1 MVRSVVYS
9 RNSIYLCGHACHC
22 VWLTRHLAS
31 ASDGWYVLSFT
42 QEIRFASVVMPVIV
56 SGSLVALASVSDRW
70 YALSF
75 IQEGRFA
82 SVGGHACHCVRFTRR
97 LASVSDG
104 WYVCHLFKEVDLP
117 LWSCLFDT
125 KSYESTIRAYSP
137 GSTPGVRLLFL
148 SYPLYVLTVIV
159 SGSLA
164 LYHVSFY
171 CVGSFCGY
179 VSFACCRLVRL
190 ASIYWAHVTCT

>member
-1 MVRSVVYS
+1 MLGRS
-9 RNSIYLCGHACHC
+9 LC
-22 VWLTRHLAS
+22 LTELV
-31 ASDGWYVLSFT
+31 SDEWYALSFI

-56 SGSLVALASVSDRW
+56 SGSLVAFASASDGWYVLPFTQEIRFASVVMPVIVSSSLVALASVSYRW

-75 IQEGRFA
+75 IQESRFA

-148 SYPLYVLTVIV
+148 SYPLYVYVIM
-159 SGSLA
+159 SMLLHLSHG
-164 LYHVSFY
+164 
-171 CVGSFCGY
+171 
-179 VSFACCRLVRL
+179 AC
-190 ASIYWAHVTCT
+190 A

>member
-1 MVRSVVYS
+1 MLGRS
-9 RNSIYLCGHACHC
+9 LC
-22 VWLTRHLAS
+22 LTELV
-31 ASDGWYVLSFT
+31 SDEWYALSFI

-104 WYVCHLFKEVDLP
+104 WYVGHLFKEVDLP

-148 SYPLYVLTVIV
+148 SYPLYVYVTV
-159 SGSLA
+159 SMLLHLSHG
-164 LYHVSFY
+164 
-171 CVGSFCGY
+171 
-179 VSFACCRLVRL
+179 AC
-190 ASIYWAHVTCT
+190 A